1 MDYTYI
7 KLILKKLLGVESFKL
22 FSLFDE
28 SFWDNFECRALNTH
42 ESYVQEKSASFPLNF
57 NLFSWIAL
65 LGGTNLLRFERFL
78 EYF

>member
-28 SFWDNFECRALNTH
+28 GFWDNLEYGALDTH
-42 ESYVQEKSASFPLNF
+42 ECCVQEKSASFPLKF
-57 NLFSWIAL
+57 NLFFMDCSSRWDKLAK
-65 LGGTNLLRFERFL
+65 T
-78 EYF
+78 